1 MSNWYD
7 DLEDKA
13 QRDYHAAVDATVV
26 RVRRADGSERDLAGS
41 VQGVNAAASGRP
53 AQPLG
58 PTAAS
63 LGGAGYIAIYLP
75 GDRVALPLDGAAEVV
90 EIVSNSNPI
99 PREGNPQWDESAAA
113 KGLREVSLDELHMRR
128 GGED

>member
-26 RVRRADGSERDLAGS
+26 RVRRADGSDRDLSGS
-41 VQGVNAAASGRP
+41 VQGVNAAPTGRAAS
-53 AQPLG
+53 PLG
-58 PTAAS
+58 ATTMS
-63 LGGAGYIAIYLP
+63 LIGAGYIAVYLP
-75 GDRVALPLDGAAEVV
+75 GDRVALPLDGGREVV
-90 EIVSNSNPI
+90 EVVSNSNPT
-99 PREGNPQWDESAAA
+99 PREDNPQWDESAAA
-113 KGLREVSLDELHMRR
+113 NGLREVSLDELHMRR